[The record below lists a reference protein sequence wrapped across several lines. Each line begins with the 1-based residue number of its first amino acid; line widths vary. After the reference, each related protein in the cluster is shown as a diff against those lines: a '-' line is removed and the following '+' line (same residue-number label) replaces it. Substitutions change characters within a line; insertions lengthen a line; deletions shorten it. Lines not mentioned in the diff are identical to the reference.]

1 MKNKGGGRGSSLRG
15 TSDHVSREG
24 GKKDVAQEPQ
34 TAVTSVRV
42 SARSMWHLREM
53 AAH

>member
-1 MKNKGGGRGSSLRG
+1 MKNKREWEREQPK
-15 TSDHVSREG
+15 SDFRYVSREG
-24 GKKDVAQEPQ
+24 RKEDVVQEPQ

-42 SARSMWHLREM
+42 SARPMRCLRET